1 MPTPRSTH
9 TQRKL
14 GKPPKPYL
22 VATCSGFP
30 GVSIPL
36 ISEEERIA
44 RGIELHNFP
53 PFSTW
58 TPEQQAAGRKLQSLM
73 IDETVRQYFKLLLT
87 VMGSLDPTAFPDA
100 RALERAIADIAL
112 ARLEDGSWQPDDR
125 LCFPTLLPDLV
136 HALGRG
142 ELGLL
147 DQAVAAD

>member
-14 GKPPKPYL
+14 AKTPKPYPF
-22 VATCSGFP
+22 ATCSGFP

-44 RGIELHNFP
+44 RGIELRDFP
-53 PFSTW
+53 PLSTW

-87 VMGSLDPTAFPDA
+87 VMGSLDPTAFQDA
-100 RALERAIADIAL
+100 RSLERAIADVAL
-112 ARLEDGSWQPDDR
+112 ARLEAGSWQPDDH
-125 LCFPTLLPDLV
+125 LCFPSLLPDLV